1 MKAAGTQTTTARHSL
16 THSSLLTMV
25 VLGIRLIT
33 QAGSLVLMARLLGPA
48 LYGQIAAAVSLALV
62 TGIIPNLGAGL
73 VLMSRMAH
81 ESEHAPADVWSY
93 TWPLHLGVGIILLAV
108 YLMVAPTITDAH
120 LPAMVWFLLGTTDI
134 LITPSTMHLS
144 STLQAVERVPLG
156 QLVQWIPL
164 GLRLLVIMPCFML
177 PASTI
182 LTSYASLQC
191 MAAIAGLLCAWRITS
206 RRVSLRAP
214 PRAPRASE
222 IKTGGAYAALSLIS
236 ANLGELDKIVAVHA
250 VGAYQAGIYATTSRL
265 ISAGTAPVV
274 AILMSAQPRL
284 FTFARRA
291 SSELER
297 LVGRIALW
305 AAAIGLC
312 AALAMLLVR
321 PLLVAMLGTAYHAI
335 PGLLLFMAWIV
346 PVMGLRLTAVNIMI
360 AMGHPSRR
368 IVFDLFGA
376 CSLVA
381 LMIFFGRRHGASGLG
396 MALLGNE
403 LLLAVLGWWIVGWGM
418 RATRLETAKAA
429 GHPIDPASAHHP
441 E

>member
-1 MKAAGTQTTTARHSL
+1 MTKRSL

-25 VLGIRLIT
+25 VLGIRLAT

-62 TGIIPNLGAGL
+62 AGIIPNLGAGL

-93 TWPLHLGVGIILLAV
+93 TWPLHLAVGFVLLAAYV
-108 YLMVAPTITDAH
+108 LVAPAITDAH
-120 LPAMVWFLLGTTDI
+120 LPSLVWLLLGATDI

-144 STLQAVERVPLG
+144 STLQAIERVPLG
-156 QLVQWIPL
+156 QLAQWIPL
-164 GLRLLVIMPCFML
+164 GLRLLVIMPCFLL
-177 PASTI
+177 PKSTI
-182 LTSYASLQC
+182 LSGYASLQC

-206 RRVSLRAP
+206 QRVSLRAP
-214 PRAPRASE
+214 PRLPRVDE
-222 IKTGGAYAALSLIS
+222 IKTGSAYAALSLIS

-284 FTFARRA
+284 FTFARQA
-291 SSELER
+291 SGELER
-297 LVGRIALW
+297 LIGRIALS
-305 AAAIGLC
+305 ALVIGLC
-312 AALAMLLVR
+312 AALMMLLVR
-321 PLLVAMLGTAYHAI
+321 PLLVAMFGAAYDAI
-335 PGLLLFMAWIV
+335 PGLLFFMAWIV
-346 PVMGLRLTAVNIMI
+346 PIMGLRLTAVNIMI

-368 IVFDLFGA
+368 IIFDLFGA

-381 LMIFFGRRHGASGLG
+381 LMIFLGHRHGASGLG
-396 MALLGNE
+396 MALLSNE
-403 LLLAVLGWWIVGWGM
+403 LLLAVLGWWIVGRGVY
-418 RATRLETAKAA
+418 AARLETAKATSQS
-429 GHPIDPASAHHP
+429 IDPPPAHHS